1 MGNFIAN
8 FERNLNDGM
17 SLESAATM
25 SVEACSG
32 YGYAEAQYQ
41 GNVYPAY
48 AYEYEY
54 ETMY

>member
-1 MGNFIAN
+1 MGNIITN

-17 SLESAATM
+17 SIESAAAM

-32 YGYAEAQYQ
+32 YEYAESQYQ
-41 GNVYPAY
+41 GNVYPEY

>member
-1 MGNFIAN
+1 MGNIITK

-17 SLESAATM
+17 SIESAATM

-32 YGYAEAQYQ
+32 YEYAESQYQ
-41 GNVYPAY
+41 GNVYPKY

-54 ETMY
+54 ETLY